1 MREETKE
8 TSLILHNFLYN
19 FKFGSITLWIINIL
33 QVCSAI
39 LEVALT
45 DLGIT
50 MIPAFYKLSA
60 INLGIGGGIIM
71 GRLVIGFVMAYKY
84 DVVKSLGG

>member
-1 MREETKE
+1 MNNE
-8 TSLILHNFLYN
+8 TSLILHNVLID
-19 FKFGSITLWIINIL
+19 FKFGSITLWTINIL
-33 QVCSAI
+33 QICCAI

-45 DLGIT
+45 DMGIT

-71 GRLVIGFVMAYKY
+71 GRLVIGFIMAYKY
-84 DVVKSLGG
+84 DKGR

>member
-1 MREETKE
+1 MKEENKE
-8 TSLILHNFLYN
+8 TSLILHNFLYD
-19 FKFGSITLWIINIL
+19 FKFGSIALWIINIL

-39 LEVALT
+39 LEVGLT

-71 GRLVIGFVMAYKY
+71 GRLVVGMVMAYKY
-84 DVVKSLGG
+84 DVAKSLGG

>member
-1 MREETKE
+1 MKE
-8 TSLILHNFLYN
+8 NNKELSLIFHNLLIN
-19 FKFGSITLWIINIL
+19 FKFGSIALWVINIL
-33 QVCSAI
+33 QVCCAI

-71 GRLVIGFVMAYKY
+71 GRLVVGFVMAYKY
-84 DVVKSLGG
+84 DVTKSLGG